1 MRYEYH
7 NFASNLKNI
16 KNSKD
21 MAITRELVVSEI
33 AKVIDGRPFLV
44 KKALID
50 CGIPLSNKPDKVELT
65 KVLFFNLA
73 GSTCLRNALGELVT
87 NNQYP
92 IAMSRKKAQRRGNS
106 PMDIDANRDEFMN
119 AGGEATGQIIAG
131 ITSLIGTG
139 AGIWSSNKGF
149 KSASEQRAHEMQ
161 LAQMNSDLA
170 LQQMNLM
177 SSQGGG
183 APLQEAGM
191 GSGSSMLVWILVGV
205 GVVGIIGY
213 AVYSSRKNVATTQ
226 LS

>member
-1 MRYEYH
+1 
-7 NFASNLKNI
+7 
-16 KNSKD
+16 
-21 MAITRELVVSEI
+21 
-33 AKVIDGRPFLV
+33 
-44 KKALID
+44 
-50 CGIPLSNKPDKVELT
+50 
-65 KVLFFNLA
+65 
-73 GSTCLRNALGELVT
+73 
-87 NNQYP
+87 
-92 IAMSRKKAQRRGNS
+92 
-106 PMDIDANRDEFMN
+106 MDIDANRDEFMN

-177 SSQGGG
+177 SSQQG
-183 APLQEAGM
+183 APVQEAGM

-213 AVYSSRKNVATTQ
+213 AVYSSRKSATTTQ